1 MNWAL
6 MKKGRF
12 YCYLLERFCNGDLLR
27 GDFGMLNV
35 DVKKKGYTLVE
46 VLVVMSIMG
55 VLSAMGVASLHNAVI
70 NNRVRG
76 YALNTAAFVERIAN
90 DANRMSKTLCMKA
103 DQDTLKVY
111 EGECASSSSSGTPA
125 VYDRYELESPA
136 TFNCLSDYRS
146 DINVGDGS
154 SEDNDWTRASGV
166 EFKPRIGLSSM
177 PNKGFLC
184 IQYGTSRT
192 FAGVKKTA
200 SKNELVPIWH
210 VGNGWQK
217 L

>member
-1 MNWAL
+1 
-6 MKKGRF
+6 
-12 YCYLLERFCNGDLLR
+12 
-27 GDFGMLNV
+27 MLKVNT
-35 DVKKKGYTLVE
+35 KKKGYTLVE

-55 VLSAMGVASLHNAVI
+55 ILSAMGAASLHTAVI

-76 YALNTAAFVERIAN
+76 YAQNTTAFLERIAA
-90 DANRMSKTLCMKA
+90 DASRMSKTLCMKA

-111 EGECASSSSSGTPA
+111 EGECTSSSSSGASTPA
-125 VYDRYELESPA
+125 PVPYDRYELESPA

-146 DINVGDGS
+146 DIMGDDS
-154 SEDNDWTRASGV
+154 SENSEDDDWTRASGV
-166 EFKPRIGLSSM
+166 EFKPRIGLSAL

-184 IQYGTSRT
+184 IQYGTSLN

-200 SKNELVPIWH
+200 SKNGLVPIWH
-210 VGNGWQK
+210 VGNSWQK

>member
-1 MNWAL
+1 M
-6 MKKGRF
+6 
-12 YCYLLERFCNGDLLR
+12 R

-35 DVKKKGYTLVE
+35 NTKKKGYTLVE

-55 VLSAMGVASLHNAVI
+55 ILSAMGAASLRNAVI

-76 YALNTAAFVERIAN
+76 YAQNTAAFLERIAA
-90 DANRMSKTLCMKA
+90 DAGRMSKTLCMKA
-103 DQDTLKVY
+103 DHDTLKVY

-125 VYDRYELESPA
+125 PTPRLYDRYELESPA
-136 TFNCLSDYRS
+136 TFNCVSQYRD
-146 DINVGDGS
+146 DIDVAA
-154 SEDNDWTRASGV
+154 NDWTRTEGV

-184 IQYGTSRT
+184 IQYGSSLN

-200 SKNELVPIWH
+200 SKNGLVPIWH
-210 VGNGWQK
+210 VGNGWQD